1 MDEEDENEICCP
13 FCGEADGCKHLLAA
27 FDHGN
32 AVIAG
37 GILFDREEEITEL
50 VRKGFESLFDSRGA
64 SVDWG
69 HAPCLQVSLGGLR
82 LPLR

>member
-1 MDEEDENEICCP
+1 MSDEEDVVCP
-13 FCGEADGCKHLLAA
+13 FCQKAEGCKHLVAS

-32 AVIAG
+32 AEIAG
-37 GILFDREEEITEL
+37 GIFFDREEEIAER
-50 VRKGFESLFDSRGA
+50 VRKGCEGLFDSRGA

-69 HAPCLQVSLGGLR
+69 QAPCLQVSLGGLR